1 MYGVVRDARW
11 TEYVPNWCFSGVDT
25 ANQIL
30 EADQMAV
37 TAMIAACGQGN
48 VPLLVKRA
56 IDTANIQISL

>member
-1 MYGVVRDARW
+1 M
-11 TEYVPNWCFSGVDT
+11 DT

-56 IDTANIQISL
+56 IDTAKIVWTGGSKN